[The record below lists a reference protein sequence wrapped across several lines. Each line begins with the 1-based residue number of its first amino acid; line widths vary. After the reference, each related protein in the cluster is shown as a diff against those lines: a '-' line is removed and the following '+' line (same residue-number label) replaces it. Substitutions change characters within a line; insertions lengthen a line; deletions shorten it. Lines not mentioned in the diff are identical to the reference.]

1 MASFWVVY
9 ASVTAQ
15 GPDDVVEGLEEVG
28 GMDVSCRA
36 SVAVIGVGVV
46 CVGVDVVGVGV
57 VVAWW

>member
-1 MASFWVVY
+1 M
-9 ASVTAQ
+9 
-15 GPDDVVEGLEEVG
+15 EGLEEVG
-28 GMDVSCRA
+28 GMDVSGRA